1 MTDSNKNKIKKAV
14 EKIGELQDRTRN
26 KLKKSTYELARLEYK
41 KNVLV
46 LRYIKERKQQS
57 SPDEDSIDVTNDFIN
72 KLLSNK
78 YDEMID
84 YAIEIMN
91 AQLDEADN

>member
-1 MTDSNKNKIKKAV
+1 MTDSTKNKIKKAV

-26 KLKKSTYELARLEYK
+26 KFKKSTYELARLEYK
-41 KNVLV
+41 KNLLV